1 MEIAGIVCGSLAA
14 VVILVLVS
22 LCVVK
27 KWKLLSS
34 YKTRRAS
41 SNPNNLLS
49 FPCEHCEPPV
59 ADSDLNGL
67 CEPSS
72 IQCSQIVKRPP
83 EIGEFVYM
91 YMALTCFFVLQRF
104 LCFIASRYCMFFILG
119 NPVNWRGIFIQEKA
133 QHKLTSCFVFPL
145 PLLFRRLSAVSLSTV
160 KQMKLFHSIS
170 KMFFTFLMRKNSLRK
185 TFLLKCVR
193 SGAQQAARKGGN
205 FCARLTHLCGF

>member
-1 MEIAGIVCGSLAA
+1 MQIAGIVCGSLVA

-34 YKTRRAS
+34 YKTRRARS
-41 SNPNNLLS
+41 KR
-49 FPCEHCEPPV
+49 CEPPV

-91 YMALTCFFVLQRF
+91 YVALTCFFVLQRF

-119 NPVNWRGIFIQEKA
+119 NPVNLHGIFKG
-133 QHKLTSCFVFPL
+133 KSC
-145 PLLFRRLSAVSLSTV
+145 
-160 KQMKLFHSIS
+160 
-170 KMFFTFLMRKNSLRK
+170 
-185 TFLLKCVR
+185 
-193 SGAQQAARKGGN
+193 
-205 FCARLTHLCGF
+205 

>member
-1 MEIAGIVCGSLAA
+1 METAGIVCGSLVAF
-14 VVILVLVS
+14 VILVLVS

-49 FPCEHCEPPV
+49 FPCEPPV

-67 CEPSS
+67 YEQGISS

-91 YMALTCFFVLQRF
+91 YVALTCFFFLLQPF

-119 NPVNWRGIFIQEKA
+119 NPVNCTEY
-133 QHKLTSCFVFPL
+133 S
-145 PLLFRRLSAVSLSTV
+145 
-160 KQMKLFHSIS
+160 S
-170 KMFFTFLMRKNSLRK
+170 KKKHNISLRLVLFFPFRCCFAGSPQ
-185 TFLLKCVR
+185 FLYRQWSKWNYSTPFLKCF
-193 SGAQQAARKGGN
+193 S
-205 FCARLTHLCGF
+205 LL

>member
-1 MEIAGIVCGSLAA
+1 MQIAGIVCGSLVA

-91 YMALTCFFVLQRF
+91 YMALTCFFVLQHF

-119 NPVNWRGIFIQEKA
+119 NPVNCTEY
-133 QHKLTSCFVFPL
+133 S
-145 PLLFRRLSAVSLSTV
+145 
-160 KQMKLFHSIS
+160 S
-170 KMFFTFLMRKNSLRK
+170 KKKHNISLRLVLFFPFRCCFAGSPQ
-185 TFLLKCVR
+185 FLYR
-193 SGAQQAARKGGN
+193 Q
-205 FCARLTHLCGF
+205 

>member
-1 MEIAGIVCGSLAA
+1 MQIAGIVCGSLVA

-91 YMALTCFFVLQRF
+91 YMALTCFFVLQHF

-119 NPVNWRGIFIQEKA
+119 NPVNLHGIFKGKSCWAVGYCEWFELLWPIRNRLFMCLWKFSVNREYFMESA
-133 QHKLTSCFVFPL
+133 GVRYLHTSCW
-145 PLLFRRLSAVSLSTV
+145 RIRNRTSEID
-160 KQMKLFHSIS
+160 KI
-170 KMFFTFLMRKNSLRK
+170 R
-185 TFLLKCVR
+185 
-193 SGAQQAARKGGN
+193 
-205 FCARLTHLCGF
+205 

>member
-1 MEIAGIVCGSLAA
+1 MQIAGIVCGSLVA

-91 YMALTCFFVLQRF
+91 YMALTCFFVLQHF

-119 NPVNWRGIFIQEKA
+119 NPVNLHGIFRAKVVELWVIVSGLSYCDQSE
-133 QHKLTSCFVFPL
+133 TGYSCA
-145 PLLFRRLSAVSLSTV
+145 S
-160 KQMKLFHSIS
+160 
-170 KMFFTFLMRKNSLRK
+170 
-185 TFLLKCVR
+185 
-193 SGAQQAARKGGN
+193 GN
-205 FCARLTHLCGF
+205 FQ

>member
-1 MEIAGIVCGSLAA
+1 MQIAGIVCGSLVA

-27 KWKLLSS
+27 KWKLLCS

-49 FPCEHCEPPV
+49 FPCELPE

-91 YMALTCFFVLQRF
+91 YVALTCFFVLQRF

-119 NPVNWRGIFIQEKA
+119 NPVNWYGIFKGKSCWAVGYCEWFELLWPIRNRLFMCPCKFSVNREYFMESA
-133 QHKLTSCFVFPL
+133 GVRYLHTSCWRIRNL
-145 PLLFRRLSAVSLSTV
+145 TR
-160 KQMKLFHSIS
+160 SIS
-170 KMFFTFLMRKNSLRK
+170 DTK
-185 TFLLKCVR
+185 T
-193 SGAQQAARKGGN
+193 SG
-205 FCARLTHLCGF
+205 

>member
-1 MEIAGIVCGSLAA
+1 M
-14 VVILVLVS
+14 
-22 LCVVK
+22 K

-91 YMALTCFFVLQRF
+91 YMALTCFFVLQS
-104 LCFIASRYCMFFILG
+104 IASLLVKLIFRENHVWCIYSTLKFG
-119 NPVNWRGIFIQEKA
+119 NEAFEKPHRA
-133 QHKLTSCFVFPL
+133 TLKTLQFP
-145 PLLFRRLSAVSLSTV
+145 
-160 KQMKLFHSIS
+160 
-170 KMFFTFLMRKNSLRK
+170 
-185 TFLLKCVR
+185 
-193 SGAQQAARKGGN
+193 
-205 FCARLTHLCGF
+205 

>member
-1 MEIAGIVCGSLAA
+1 MEIAGIVCGSLVAF
-14 VVILVLVS
+14 VILVLVS

-49 FPCEHCEPPV
+49 FPCEPPV
-59 ADSDLNGL
+59 ADSGL
-67 CEPSS
+67 CEQGISS

-91 YMALTCFFVLQRF
+91 YVALTCFFFLLQPF

-119 NPVNWRGIFIQEKA
+119 NPVNWHGIFIQEKA

-145 PLLFRRLSAVSLSTV
+145 PLLFRWLSAVSLSTV

-185 TFLLKCVR
+185 IFLLKCV
-193 SGAQQAARKGGN
+193 
-205 FCARLTHLCGF
+205 